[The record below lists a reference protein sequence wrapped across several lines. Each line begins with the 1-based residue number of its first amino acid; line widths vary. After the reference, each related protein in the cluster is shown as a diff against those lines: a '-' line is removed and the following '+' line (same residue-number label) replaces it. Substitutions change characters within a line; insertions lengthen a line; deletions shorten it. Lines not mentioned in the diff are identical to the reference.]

1 MRAQASTTLNMST
14 ELVTLAVC
22 DDEPLAHEKLRHQ
35 LGSVFKLVPSHSTNE
50 LLDTIRV
57 HRPALILLDL
67 RLQVPDDGFAALA
80 RLRSEYPGIP
90 VIIYSGMDD
99 YPSVRRAMR
108 SGAIDFILKTCPTP
122 ELRSALQQAVNRHG
136 VKNINVNA
144 PDLVGSSA
152 SIAEL
157 KATISRVRNAR
168 GNVIITGES
177 GVGKEVVARLLRRQ
191 LSNGTLEPFVN
202 VDSGTISQSMAES
215 QLFGHERGSFTGA
228 DKQHIGL
235 FEAANGGIIYFDEL
249 ANMSLETQ
257 AKLLRVSQ
265 EKEVMRVGSTRAI
278 PLQFR
283 IISATNC
290 DLVQLCRERSFRSD
304 LLARLEVFP
313 ITLPPLR
320 SRREDIPELVAHF
333 VRRLFPSKA
342 APELAPATLDLLMAY
357 EWPLNVREL
366 GNAVEYALSFPD
378 ANPIEPRHLPTKIQA
393 LYGGQTPVGGTEGQA
408 ASVGSLNERVRSF
421 ERALL
426 QREYDAADGNIS
438 RMARALETDRSNL
451 YVKLMQHQIHCKK

>member
-1 MRAQASTTLNMST
+1 MRAQASTTSNMST
-14 ELVTLAVC
+14 HLVTLAVC

-35 LGSVFKLVPSHSTNE
+35 LTSVFKLIPSYSTSE
-50 LLDTIRV
+50 LLDTVRV

-67 RLQVPDDGFAALA
+67 RLKAPDDGFAALA
-80 RLRSEYPGIP
+80 QFRAEYPAIP
-90 VIIYSGMDD
+90 VVIYSGMDD
-99 YPSVRRAMR
+99 YSSVRRAMQ

-122 ELRSALQQAVNRHG
+122 ELRSALQQAVHRHG
-136 VKNINVNA
+136 ARNSNLDA
-144 PDLVGSSA
+144 PDLIGSSA
-152 SIAEL
+152 SVADL
-157 KATISRVRNAR
+157 RATISRLQTVQ
-168 GNVIITGES
+168 GNILITGES
-177 GVGKEVVARLLRRQ
+177 GVGKEVVARLLRRR
-191 LSNGTLEPFVN
+191 LVDGSLEPFVA
-202 VDSGTISQSMAES
+202 VDSSTIHGSTAES
-215 QLFGHERGSFTGA
+215 LLFGHERGAFTGA
-228 DKQHIGL
+228 DKQRIGF
-235 FEAANGGIIYFDEL
+235 FEAASGGTIYFDEV
-249 ANMSLETQ
+249 ANMSLENQ

-290 DLVQLCRERSFRSD
+290 DLAQLCRERAFRSD

-333 VRRLFPSKA
+333 ARRLFPSRP
-342 APELAPATLDLLMAY
+342 APELASATLDLLMAY

-378 ANPIEPRHLPTKIQA
+378 ADPIEPRHLPTKIQA
-393 LYGGQTPVGGTEGQA
+393 LYGGQTPVGGTEGQV
-408 ASVGSLNERVRSF
+408 ASVGSLSERVRSF

-451 YVKLMQHQIHCKK
+451 YAKLMQHQIHCKK